1 MAGQPAGGIPTEA
14 LVRYDAIIATRS
26 DATRKGATMPYTSIN
41 GHMFSF
47 LTPEGTLALRLSAG
61 DRARF
66 LEQHPDATVE
76 QHGRLLKEYVAVPDE
91 LFARTDALVKLFALA
106 ADHVASL
113 PTRPTRPT
121 RPTKPTKR

>member
-1 MAGQPAGGIPTEA
+1 MAGQPAGGIPAEA
-14 LVRYDAIIATRS
+14 LARYDAIIATRS
-26 DATRKGATMPYTSIN
+26 DAMRKGATMPYTSIN

-47 LTPEGTLALRLSAG
+47 LTPEGTLALRLSAA

-66 LEQHPDATVE
+66 LEQHPDSTVE

-91 LFARTDALVKLFALA
+91 LFARTDALAKLFGLA

-113 PTRPTRPT
+113 PP
-121 RPTKPTKR
+121 KATKR